1 MPQNKLTD
9 NQDPI
14 QDLPDIQD
22 NHILFARLIA
32 EGKSQSEAYRIAIGD
47 TAEAKTI
54 WVNSSKLAADTK
66 VRLWIDA
73 FKREVFNMHLYTAEM
88 HVQEL
93 NEAVQLCKANGNM
106 GALVNALKAKGQ
118 VAGHYVEKHENV
130 NETRRQDLQ
139 ERMSTLTRE
148 TKDTQEVVH

>member
-1 MPQNKLTD
+1 MQNQKTD
-9 NQDPI
+9 NIDPV

-32 EGKSQSEAYRIAIGD
+32 EGKSQSEAYRSAIGN

-54 WVNSSKLAADTK
+54 WVNSSKLASDTK

-73 FKREVFNMHLYTAEM
+73 FKREVFNANAYTAEK

-93 NEAVQLCKANGNM
+93 YEAVQLCKANGNM
-106 GALVNALKAKGQ
+106 GALVNALKAIGQ
-118 VAGHYVEKHENV
+118 VSGHYIERHENV
-130 NETRRQDLQ
+130 NETRKQELQDRMQLLTSKNKTDNQDL
-139 ERMSTLTRE
+139 
-148 TKDTQEVVH
+148 VH